1 MPITPSPAPPILR
14 RALDEVAP
22 HRRAVAWASPVAA
35 LWAVWASGPGWAT
48 PAVVVAAVAGVALF
62 AVDAR
67 SHRLPDA
74 ITVPT
79 TVAVAALLLVA
90 ALAGGTWDAAL
101 RALLGALALAGGY
114 LALHLINRAGL
125 GLGDV
130 KLAVLLG
137 LVSAWFGWPALGATA
152 FLPFLV
158 GGVVAIVLLA
168 TRRAT
173 RTTAIAFGPYMLVG
187 AALALTGARLV
198 A

>member
-1 MPITPSPAPPILR
+1 MPTTPPILR

-22 HRRAVAWASPVAA
+22 YRRAVAWTAPVAA
-35 LWAVWASGPGWAT
+35 LWAAWASGPGWAT

-67 SHRLPDA
+67 THRLPNA
-74 ITVPT
+74 ITYPT
-79 TVAVAALLLVA
+79 TVTAAALLIVGA
-90 ALAGGTWDAAL
+90 ALGGDWAAAL
-101 RALLGALALAGGY
+101 RALLGALSLGAAY
-114 LALHLINRAGL
+114 LALHLVNRAGL

-137 LVSAWFGWPALGATA
+137 LVSAWYGWPVLWATA
-152 FLPFLV
+152 LLPFLV
-158 GGVVAIVLLA
+158 GGLVSLALLA

-187 AALALTGARLV
+187 AVLALTGARLLTL
-198 A
+198 

>member
-1 MPITPSPAPPILR
+1 MPTTLPILR

-22 HRRAVAWASPVAA
+22 YRRAVAWTAPVAA

-67 SHRLPDA
+67 THRLPDA
-74 ITVPT
+74 ITYPAT
-79 TVAVAALLLVA
+79 AAVAVLLAAA
-90 ALAGGTWDAAL
+90 AAVDGAWDAAW
-101 RALLGALALAGGY
+101 RALLGSLTLGAAY
-114 LALHLINRAGL
+114 LVLHLVNRAGL

-137 LVSAWFGWPALGATA
+137 LVSAWFGWPVLWATA

-158 GGVVAIVLLA
+158 GGVVSIVLLA

-173 RTTAIAFGPYMLVG
+173 RTTAIAFGPYMLAG
-187 AALALTGARLV
+187 AALALTAARLL
-198 A
+198 AT